1 MSVFSLVRPW
11 EIPSLGVATPL
22 QSTGT
27 LPLFFFF
34 FYRGPSPQTWRCWFS
49 FELLPAG
56 LLTTLAECY
65 HLIKPKETNHLQ
77 KAEAT
82 LRPSNQRFS
91 IGAVTDTVEHF
102 FHLFSCRTVSQDWN
116 RFQPH
121 SRVWFQNPQ
130 AVTRWSQLFPAGIS
144 QPHTLIHAPSKLE
157 AMTCHVPIKS
167 HSTLQCSL
175 SRPTPWIQVC
185 KVKHPRLQTVFT
197 NSL

>member
-22 QSTGT
+22 QSAGT
-27 LPLFFFF
+27 LPLFFLQRTIASDLEVLVFIWVASSWAVNHF
-34 FYRGPSPQTWRCWFS
+34 
-49 FELLPAG
+49 
-56 LLTTLAECY
+56 
-65 HLIKPKETNHLQ
+65 KPKETNHLQ

-102 FHLFSCRTVSQDWN
+102 FHLFSCWTVSQDWN

-185 KVKHPRLQTVFT
+185 KVKHPGLQTVFT

>member
-27 LPLFFFF
+27 LPLF

-91 IGAVTDTVEHF
+91 IGAVRYSRTLLPPLQLPNCFPGLEQVPAPFQGLVSEPP
-102 FHLFSCRTVSQDWN
+102 SCDEVKSAVSSWYLSTSHTN
-116 RFQPH
+116 SCSFQTGGHDLPCTH
-121 SRVWFQNPQ
+121 KK
-130 AVTRWSQLFPAGIS
+130 SQY
-144 QPHTLIHAPSKLE
+144 T
-157 AMTCHVPIKS
+157 
-167 HSTLQCSL
+167 
-175 SRPTPWIQVC
+175 
-185 KVKHPRLQTVFT
+185 TVFT
-197 NSL
+197 VPSNSMNSGV